1 MFKNIF
7 HCKFYLIHQIFV
19 YIFIIN
25 VTICTLEIEK
35 ERVKARE
42 SYDNKKK
49 KKQWMTQHKNISK
62 DHSTQKH
69 RVIKKGAKKHQ
80 CEN

>member
-1 MFKNIF
+1 MLLGIWQTKKVIKKNNITNYNVVSKCFKNIF

-35 ERVKARE
+35 ERVRARE
-42 SYDNKKK
+42 SYDNKKRR
-49 KKQWMTQHKNISK
+49 NN
-62 DHSTQKH
+62 
-69 RVIKKGAKKHQ
+69 G
-80 CEN
+80 

>member
-35 ERVKARE
+35 ERVRARE
-42 SYDNKKK
+42 SYDNKKRR
-49 KKQWMTQHKNISK
+49 NN
-62 DHSTQKH
+62 
-69 RVIKKGAKKHQ
+69 G
-80 CEN
+80 